1 MKNLVLILL
10 ELAIKVSPGKLGDRF
25 LLPIIE
31 RLRWMEKFIVDLCA
45 EVVRNPDIREFLLEL
60 SERVTDRVVDG
71 LTPDLL
77 PGGLVDTVKKWLHL

>member
-31 RLRWMEKFIVDLCA
+31 RLR
-45 EVVRNPDIREFLLEL
+45 
-60 SERVTDRVVDG
+60 
-71 LTPDLL
+71 
-77 PGGLVDTVKKWLHL
+77 